1 MLEAR
6 SGVVIEIFRP
16 FVTGGNGEAGVSAA
30 GGGDSGFCVYDASL
44 ALALKCPRLF
54 ARRTAEAAVPA

>member
-16 FVTGGNGEAGVSAA
+16 FVTGGNGETGVSAA

-44 ALALKCPRLF
+44 LWR
-54 ARRTAEAAVPA
+54 